1 MDIRVEVISLIIV
14 YLRTMIVFLTLLT
27 AMRLMGKRQLGEL
40 EISELV
46 VAVLISNF
54 AAHPLQDISI
64 PLMNGLLPII
74 ILLCCEIIISGIVIK
89 SPRARAVICGKP
101 NILVSNGKIDQQ
113 QMLENRFTLDELAEE
128 LRYQGILDISTIQ
141 YAVLETDG
149 KLNVVQYPSE
159 RPVSP
164 SQLGLD
170 TPRTTY
176 PIIVINNGNLLER
189 NLRLTGRD
197 EKWLKAE
204 LKRRKVHGVSD
215 VYYMTVD
222 TQGNI
227 YFAEKEKKK

>member
-1 MDIRVEVISLIIV
+1 MINLIIV
-14 YLRTMIVFLTLLT
+14 YLRTIIVFLALLV

-64 PLMNGLLPII
+64 PLMNGILPII
-74 ILLCCEIIISGIVIK
+74 ILLCCEIIISGIVVK
-89 SPRARAVICGKP
+89 SPNARAIICGKP
-101 NILVSNGKIDQQ
+101 SIIISNGKIDQQ
-113 QMLENRFTLDELAEE
+113 EMKSNRFTLDELAEE
-128 LRYQGILDISTIQ
+128 LRTQGIMDISTIQ

-149 KLNVVQYPSE
+149 RLNVVQYPAE

-164 SQLGLD
+164 SQLGIE
-170 TPRTTY
+170 TPHTTY
-176 PIIVINNGNLLER
+176 PTIIVNNGHLLER
-189 NLRLTGRD
+189 NLHLTGRD

-204 LKRRKVHGVSD
+204 LKRRKIRSVSD

-222 TQGNI
+222 SQGNI
-227 YFAEKEKKK
+227 YFAEKEQEK